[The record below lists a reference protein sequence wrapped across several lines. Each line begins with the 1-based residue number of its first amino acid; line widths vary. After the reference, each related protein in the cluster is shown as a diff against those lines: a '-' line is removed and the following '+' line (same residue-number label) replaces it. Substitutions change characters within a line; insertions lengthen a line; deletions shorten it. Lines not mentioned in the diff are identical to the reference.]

1 VAPRLLEESLELF
14 QGEFDSPEGEK
25 MANKPGPQLDV
36 KYCPACKGN
45 LKNVP
50 CDEMTSSGYIKK
62 DGTVSPDTHTY
73 TCTKCGIKFEIN
85 QQR

>member
-1 VAPRLLEESLELF
+1 
-14 QGEFDSPEGEK
+14 
-25 MANKPGPQLDV
+25 MANISGPQHAV
-36 KYCPACKGN
+36 KYCLACKED

-50 CDEMTSSGYIKK
+50 RSEMTSSGYTRK

-73 TCTKCGIKFEIN
+73 VCLKCGIKFEIN

>member
-1 VAPRLLEESLELF
+1 MSIACIH
-14 QGEFDSPEGEK
+14 GEFDSPKGEN
-25 MANKPGPQLDV
+25 MANKPGPQPDV
-36 KYCPACKGN
+36 KYCPACKGD

-50 CDEMTSSGYIKK
+50 RDKMTSSGYTRT

-73 TCTKCGIKFEIN
+73 TCSECDVKFEIN